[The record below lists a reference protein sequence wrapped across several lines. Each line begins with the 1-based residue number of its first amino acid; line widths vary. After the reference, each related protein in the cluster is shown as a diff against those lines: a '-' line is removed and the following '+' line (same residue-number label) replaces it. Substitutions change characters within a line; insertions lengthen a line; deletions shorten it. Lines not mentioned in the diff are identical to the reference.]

1 MVTSSMS
8 AACAAAVLSRA
19 SPPRTAA
26 LLRARA
32 RCSWGPRGRSIRV
45 LASGGA
51 SPRVPAP
58 SEVFSSL
65 GSSVAMVSG
74 TTAGMP
80 TETVGVLAAAAT
92 PLLGAIGLFIWS
104 KVWTGDAFALNL
116 VKCGV
121 GTMGFVVAGVAS
133 RSGAWLSN
141 ASAEVTAW
149 LVLSAFIG
157 IVLGDNLWLYSLR
170 VLGARRVIL
179 IDIIKPFIALG
190 MAKAALGEGVSVA
203 VALGMCVTLGG
214 VLTVSLEENRE
225 EREASTGARAEGD
238 ADRETFEPAVEDTEP
253 NDAPVRDDFQE
264 VPARTSPSPREA
276 APANPARTLKPPS
289 SRSFVAG
296 TVAAAAN
303 VALDTWGTVLTK
315 QHGGGL
321 NTWEINFVRF
331 GSAAATLALA
341 AAAKKLFT
349 RKTVAFFRRA
359 AEETRRAT
367 TREREARDASVC
379 GVEPIRATRGTN
391 DDEDTGDDSNIF
403 PTLSNRSWGQI
414 LLGVAFTTF
423 LAPGL
428 GNYAL
433 FRVSSLAVFSTLMCV
448 GPIYALPL
456 GKMVNDEPITAR
468 AVIGSVVAILG
479 TTPMFFGKQ
488 WGLP

>member
-1 MVTSSMS
+1 MVTSPMS
-8 AACAAAVLSRA
+8 AACAAAVLGRA
-19 SPPRTAA
+19 CPPRPTAPFH
-26 LLRARA
+26 ARA
-32 RCSWGPRGRSIRV
+32 RRSRGPRGRSTRV
-45 LASGGA
+45 LASVGA
-51 SPRVPAP
+51 SPCVPAP
-58 SEVFSSL
+58 AEVFSSL
-65 GSSVAMVSG
+65 GASVAMVSG

-116 VKCGV
+116 VKCSV

-157 IVLGDNLWLYSLR
+157 IVVGDNLWLYSLR

-179 IDIIKPFIALG
+179 IDILKPFIALG

-214 VLTVSLEENRE
+214 VLTVSLEENRTGDE
-225 EREASTGARAEGD
+225 ENSETDRDSVKNDTNAFDTVTDVTETSDVEGVVGAVDEYETPEHPIRASASS
-238 ADRETFEPAVEDTEP
+238 
-253 NDAPVRDDFQE
+253 APR
-264 VPARTSPSPREA
+264 R
-276 APANPARTLKPPS
+276 NPAGLKTKTLKPPPFS
-289 SRSFVAG
+289 PSVFVG
-296 TVAAAAN
+296 GYVAAAAN

-331 GSAAATLALA
+331 GSAAATLALV
-341 AAAKKLFT
+341 AAAKRTAARFG
-349 RKTVAFFRRA
+349 RR
-359 AEETRRAT
+359 TSDVSY
-367 TREREARDASVC
+367 RDA
-379 GVEPIRATRGTN
+379 ETTN
-391 DDEDTGDDSNIF
+391 ETIF
-403 PTLSNRSWGQI
+403 PVLSKRSWVQI
-414 LLGVAFTTF
+414 LLGVSFTTF

-488 WGLP
+488 LALS

>member
-1 MVTSSMS
+1 MS
-8 AACAAAVLSRA
+8 AACAAAVLGRA
-19 SPPRTAA
+19 CPPRPTAPPH
-26 LLRARA
+26 ARA
-32 RCSWGPRGRSIRV
+32 RRSRGPRGRSTRV
-45 LASGGA
+45 LASVGA
-51 SPRVPAP
+51 SPCVPAP
-58 SEVFSSL
+58 AEVFSSL
-65 GSSVAMVSG
+65 GASVAMVSG

-116 VKCGV
+116 VKCSV

-179 IDIIKPFIALG
+179 IDILKPFIALG

-214 VLTVSLEENRE
+214 VLTVSLEENRTGD
-225 EREASTGARAEGD
+225 EAADVESS
-238 ADRETFEPAVEDTEP
+238 DREYGNTGSRNDTNARDTETDVAET
-253 NDAPVRDDFQE
+253 NDIEDVVGAVDENPTPEHLRASASSAPR
-264 VPARTSPSPREA
+264 R
-276 APANPARTLKPPS
+276 NPALKTLKPPFS
-289 SRSFVAG
+289 PSAFVG
-296 TVAAAAN
+296 GYVAAAAN

-331 GSAAATLALA
+331 GSAAATLALF
-341 AAAKKLFT
+341 AAAKRT
-349 RKTVAFFRRA
+349 AARFRRA
-359 AEETRRAT
+359 NSRETRKLAA
-367 TREREARDASVC
+367 RERETDVSYRDT
-379 GVEPIRATRGTN
+379 ETN
-391 DDEDTGDDSNIF
+391 ETHETHETIF
-403 PTLSNRSWGQI
+403 PVLSKRSWVQI

-433 FRVSSLAVFSTLMCV
+433 FRVSSLAVFSTLMCF

-488 WGLP
+488 LALS

>member
-1 MVTSSMS
+1 MVTSPMS
-8 AACAAAVLSRA
+8 AACAAAVLGRA
-19 SPPRTAA
+19 CPPRPTAPS
-26 LLRARA
+26 RARA
-32 RCSWGPRGRSIRV
+32 RRSRGPRGRSTRL
-45 LASGGA
+45 LASVGA
-51 SPRVPAP
+51 SPYVPAP
-58 SEVFSSL
+58 AEVFSSL
-65 GSSVAMVSG
+65 GASVAMVSG

-116 VKCGV
+116 VKCSV

-157 IVLGDNLWLYSLR
+157 IVVGDNLWLHSLR

-179 IDIIKPFIALG
+179 IDILKPFIALG

-214 VLTVSLEENRE
+214 VLTVSLEENRTGD
-225 EREASTGARAEGD
+225 EAADVESS
-238 ADRETFEPAVEDTEP
+238 DREYGNTGSRNDTNARDTETDVAET
-253 NDAPVRDDFQE
+253 NDIEDVVGAVDE
-264 VPARTSPSPREA
+264 
-276 APANPARTLKPPS
+276 NPTPDSLKPPFS
-289 SRSFVAG
+289 PSAFVG
-296 TVAAAAN
+296 GYVAAAAN

-331 GSAAATLALA
+331 GSAAATLALF
-341 AAAKKLFT
+341 AAAKRT
-349 RKTVAFFRRA
+349 AARFRRA
-359 AEETRRAT
+359 NETDVSY
-367 TREREARDASVC
+367 RDT
-379 GVEPIRATRGTN
+379 ETN
-391 DDEDTGDDSNIF
+391 ETNETHETHETIF
-403 PTLSNRSWGQI
+403 PVLSKRSWVQI

-479 TTPMFFGKQ
+479 TMPMFFGKQ
-488 WGLP
+488 LALS

>member
-1 MVTSSMS
+1 VVTSPMS
-8 AACAAAVLSRA
+8 AACAAAVLGRA
-19 SPPRTAA
+19 CPPRPTAPS
-26 LLRARA
+26 RARA
-32 RCSWGPRGRSIRV
+32 RRSRGPRGRSTRV
-45 LASGGA
+45 LASVGA
-51 SPRVPAP
+51 SPCVPAP
-58 SEVFSSL
+58 AEVFSSL
-65 GSSVAMVSG
+65 GASVAMVSG

-116 VKCGV
+116 VKCSV

-157 IVLGDNLWLYSLR
+157 IVVGDNLWLHSLH

-179 IDIIKPFIALG
+179 IDILKPFIALG

-214 VLTVSLEENRE
+214 VLTVSLEENRTGD
-225 EREASTGARAEGD
+225 EAADVEYS
-238 ADRETFEPAVEDTEP
+238 DRENGNTGSRNDTETDVAETNDVEDVVGAVDENPTPEHLRASASS
-253 NDAPVRDDFQE
+253 APR
-264 VPARTSPSPREA
+264 R
-276 APANPARTLKPPS
+276 NPALKTLKPPFS
-289 SRSFVAG
+289 PSAFVG
-296 TVAAAAN
+296 GYVAAAAN

-331 GSAAATLALA
+331 GSAAATLALF
-341 AAAKKLFT
+341 AAAKRT
-349 RKTVAFFRRA
+349 AARFRRA
-359 AEETRRAT
+359 NSRETRKLAA
-367 TREREARDASVC
+367 RERETDVSYRDT
-379 GVEPIRATRGTN
+379 ETN
-391 DDEDTGDDSNIF
+391 ETHETHETIF
-403 PTLSNRSWGQI
+403 PVLSKRSWVQI

-479 TTPMFFGKQ
+479 TMPMFFGKQ
-488 WGLP
+488 LALS

>member
-1 MVTSSMS
+1 MVTSPMS
-8 AACAAAVLSRA
+8 AACAAAVLGRA
-19 SPPRTAA
+19 CPPRPTAPS
-26 LLRARA
+26 RARA
-32 RCSWGPRGRSIRV
+32 RRSRGPRGRSTRL
-45 LASGGA
+45 LASVGA
-51 SPRVPAP
+51 SPYVPAP
-58 SEVFSSL
+58 AEVFSSL
-65 GSSVAMVSG
+65 GASVAMVSG

-116 VKCGV
+116 VKCSV

-157 IVLGDNLWLYSLR
+157 IVVGDNLWLHSLR

-179 IDIIKPFIALG
+179 IDILKPFIALG

-214 VLTVSLEENRE
+214 VLTVSLEENRTGD
-225 EREASTGARAEGD
+225 EAADVESS
-238 ADRETFEPAVEDTEP
+238 DREYGNTGSRNDTNARDTETDVAET
-253 NDAPVRDDFQE
+253 NDIEDVVGAVDE
-264 VPARTSPSPREA
+264 
-276 APANPARTLKPPS
+276 NPTPDSLKPPFS
-289 SRSFVAG
+289 PSAFVG
-296 TVAAAAN
+296 GYVAAAAN

-331 GSAAATLALA
+331 GSAAATLALF
-341 AAAKKLFT
+341 AAAKRT
-349 RKTVAFFRRA
+349 AARFRRA
-359 AEETRRAT
+359 NSRETRELAA
-367 TREREARDASVC
+367 RERETDVSYRDT
-379 GVEPIRATRGTN
+379 ETN
-391 DDEDTGDDSNIF
+391 ETHETHETIF
-403 PTLSNRSWGQI
+403 PVLSKRSWFQI

-479 TTPMFFGKQ
+479 TMPMFFGKQ
-488 WGLP
+488 LALS

>member
-1 MVTSSMS
+1 MVTSPMS
-8 AACAAAVLSRA
+8 AACAAAVLGRA
-19 SPPRTAA
+19 CPPRPTAPPH
-26 LLRARA
+26 ARA
-32 RCSWGPRGRSIRV
+32 RRSRGPRGRSTRL
-45 LASGGA
+45 LASVGA
-51 SPRVPAP
+51 SPCVPAP
-58 SEVFSSL
+58 AEVFSSL
-65 GSSVAMVSG
+65 GASVAMVSG

-116 VKCGV
+116 VKCSV

-133 RSGAWLSN
+133 QSGAWLSN

-157 IVLGDNLWLYSLR
+157 IVVGDNLWLYSLR

-179 IDIIKPFIALG
+179 IDILKPFIALG

-214 VLTVSLEENRE
+214 VLTVSLEENRTGD
-225 EREASTGARAEGD
+225 EAADVESS
-238 ADRETFEPAVEDTEP
+238 DREYGNTGSRNDTNARDTETDVAET
-253 NDAPVRDDFQE
+253 NDIEDVVGAVDENPTPEHLRASASSAPR
-264 VPARTSPSPREA
+264 R
-276 APANPARTLKPPS
+276 NPALKTLKPPFS
-289 SRSFVAG
+289 PSVFVG
-296 TVAAAAN
+296 GYVAAAAN

-331 GSAAATLALA
+331 GSAAATLALF
-341 AAAKKLFT
+341 AAAKRT
-349 RKTVAFFRRA
+349 AARFRRA
-359 AEETRRAT
+359 NSRETRKLAA
-367 TREREARDASVC
+367 RERETDVSYRDT
-379 GVEPIRATRGTN
+379 ETN
-391 DDEDTGDDSNIF
+391 ETHETHETIF
-403 PTLSNRSWGQI
+403 PVLSKRSWVQI

-433 FRVSSLAVFSTLMCV
+433 FRVSSLAVFSTLMCF

-468 AVIGSVVAILG
+468 AMIGSVVAILG
-479 TTPMFFGKQ
+479 TMPMFFGKQ
-488 WGLP
+488 LALS

>member
-1 MVTSSMS
+1 
-8 AACAAAVLSRA
+8 
-19 SPPRTAA
+19 
-26 LLRARA
+26 
-32 RCSWGPRGRSIRV
+32 
-45 LASGGA
+45 
-51 SPRVPAP
+51 
-58 SEVFSSL
+58 
-65 GSSVAMVSG
+65 MVSG

-116 VKCGV
+116 VKCSV

-157 IVLGDNLWLYSLR
+157 IVVGDNLWLHSLR

-179 IDIIKPFIALG
+179 IDILKPFIALG

-214 VLTVSLEENRE
+214 VLTVSLEENRTGD
-225 EREASTGARAEGD
+225 EAAD
-238 ADRETFEPAVEDTEP
+238 VDREYGNAGSRNDTNARDTETDVAET
-253 NDAPVRDDFQE
+253 NDVEGVVGAVDANRTPERLRFPAPR
-264 VPARTSPSPREA
+264 R
-276 APANPARTLKPPS
+276 NPALKTAETLKPPFS
-289 SRSFVAG
+289 PSAFVG
-296 TVAAAAN
+296 GYVAAAAN

-315 QHGGGL
+315 QHAGGL

-331 GSAAATLALA
+331 GSAAATLALV
-341 AAAKKLFT
+341 AAAKQT
-349 RKTVAFFRRA
+349 TARFRRA
-359 AEETRRAT
+359 TRETRDLSFGSDVSY
-367 TREREARDASVC
+367 RDA
-379 GVEPIRATRGTN
+379 ETNGTN
-391 DDEDTGDDSNIF
+391 GTIETNVTIETTIF
-403 PTLSNRSWGQI
+403 PVLSKRSWVQI

-488 WGLP
+488 WGLS

>member
-1 MVTSSMS
+1 MVTSPMS
-8 AACAAAVLSRA
+8 AACAAAVLGRA
-19 SPPRTAA
+19 CPPRPTAPS
-26 LLRARA
+26 RARA
-32 RCSWGPRGRSIRV
+32 RRSRGPRGRSTRL
-45 LASGGA
+45 LASVGA
-51 SPRVPAP
+51 SPCVPAP
-58 SEVFSSL
+58 AEVFSSL
-65 GSSVAMVSG
+65 GASVAMVSG

-116 VKCGV
+116 VKCSV

-157 IVLGDNLWLYSLR
+157 IVVGDNLWLHSLH

-179 IDIIKPFIALG
+179 IDILKPFIALG

-214 VLTVSLEENRE
+214 VLTVSLEENRTGD
-225 EREASTGARAEGD
+225 EAADVEYS
-238 ADRETFEPAVEDTEP
+238 DREYGNTGSRNDTETDVAETNDVEDVVGAVDENPTPEHLRASASS
-253 NDAPVRDDFQE
+253 APR
-264 VPARTSPSPREA
+264 R
-276 APANPARTLKPPS
+276 NPALKTLKPPFS
-289 SRSFVAG
+289 PSVFVG
-296 TVAAAAN
+296 GYVAAAAN

-331 GSAAATLALA
+331 GSAAATLALF
-341 AAAKKLFT
+341 AAAKRT
-349 RKTVAFFRRA
+349 AARFRRA
-359 AEETRRAT
+359 NSRETRKLAA
-367 TREREARDASVC
+367 RERETDVSYRDT
-379 GVEPIRATRGTN
+379 ETN
-391 DDEDTGDDSNIF
+391 ETHETHETIF
-403 PTLSNRSWGQI
+403 PVLSKRSWVQI

-479 TTPMFFGKQ
+479 TMPMFFGKQ
-488 WGLP
+488 LALS

>member
-1 MVTSSMS
+1 MVTSPMS
-8 AACAAAVLSRA
+8 AACAAAVPGRA
-19 SPPRTAA
+19 CPPRPTAPPH
-26 LLRARA
+26 ARA
-32 RCSWGPRGRSIRV
+32 RRSRAPRGRSTRV
-45 LASGGA
+45 LASVGA
-51 SPRVPAP
+51 SPCVPAP
-58 SEVFSSL
+58 AEVLSSL
-65 GSSVAMVSG
+65 GASVAMVSG

-116 VKCGV
+116 VKCSV

-157 IVLGDNLWLYSLR
+157 IVVGDNLWLYSLR

-179 IDIIKPFIALG
+179 IDILKPFIALG

-214 VLTVSLEENRE
+214 VLTVSLEENRTGDE
-225 EREASTGARAEGD
+225 ENGEIDDRDFVKNDTNAFDTVTDVAETSDVCEGVVGAVDEYETPEHPIRASASS
-238 ADRETFEPAVEDTEP
+238 
-253 NDAPVRDDFQE
+253 APR
-264 VPARTSPSPREA
+264 R
-276 APANPARTLKPPS
+276 NPAGLKSKTLKPPFS
-289 SRSFVAG
+289 PSVFVG
-296 TVAAAAN
+296 GYVAAAAN

-331 GSAAATLALA
+331 GSAAATLALV
-341 AAAKKLFT
+341 AAAKRTAARFG
-349 RKTVAFFRRA
+349 RR
-359 AEETRRAT
+359 TSDVSY
-367 TREREARDASVC
+367 RDA
-379 GVEPIRATRGTN
+379 ETTN
-391 DDEDTGDDSNIF
+391 ETKRIF
-403 PTLSNRSWGQI
+403 PVLSKRSWVQI
-414 LLGVAFTTF
+414 LLGVSFTTF

-488 WGLP
+488 LALS

>member
-1 MVTSSMS
+1 MVTSPMS
-8 AACAAAVLSRA
+8 AACAAAVLGRA
-19 SPPRTAA
+19 CPPRPTAPS
-26 LLRARA
+26 RARA
-32 RCSWGPRGRSIRV
+32 RRSRGPRGRSTRL
-45 LASGGA
+45 LASVGA
-51 SPRVPAP
+51 SPYVPAP
-58 SEVFSSL
+58 AEVFSSL
-65 GSSVAMVSG
+65 GASVAMVSG

-116 VKCGV
+116 VKCSV
-121 GTMGFVVAGVAS
+121 GTLGFVVAGVAS

-157 IVLGDNLWLYSLR
+157 IVVGDNLWLYSLR

-179 IDIIKPFIALG
+179 IDILKPFIALG

-214 VLTVSLEENRE
+214 VLTVSLEENRTGD
-225 EREASTGARAEGD
+225 EAADVESS
-238 ADRETFEPAVEDTEP
+238 DREYGNTGSRNDTNARDTETDVAET
-253 NDAPVRDDFQE
+253 NDIEDVVGAVDE
-264 VPARTSPSPREA
+264 
-276 APANPARTLKPPS
+276 NPTPDSLKPPFS
-289 SRSFVAG
+289 PSAFVG
-296 TVAAAAN
+296 GYVAAAAN

-331 GSAAATLALA
+331 GSAAATLALF
-341 AAAKKLFT
+341 AAAKRT
-349 RKTVAFFRRA
+349 AARFRRA
-359 AEETRRAT
+359 NSRETRELAA
-367 TREREARDASVC
+367 RERETDVSYRDT
-379 GVEPIRATRGTN
+379 ETN
-391 DDEDTGDDSNIF
+391 ETHETHETIF
-403 PTLSNRSWGQI
+403 PVLSKRSWFQI

-479 TTPMFFGKQ
+479 TMPMFFGKQ
-488 WGLP
+488 LALS

>member
-1 MVTSSMS
+1 MVTNPMS
-8 AACAAAVLSRA
+8 AACAAAVLGRA
-19 SPPRTAA
+19 CPPRPTAPS
-26 LLRARA
+26 RARA
-32 RCSWGPRGRSIRV
+32 RRSRGPRGRSTRL
-45 LASGGA
+45 LASVGA
-51 SPRVPAP
+51 SPCVPAP
-58 SEVFSSL
+58 AEVFSSL
-65 GSSVAMVSG
+65 GASVAMVSG

-116 VKCGV
+116 VKCSV
-121 GTMGFVVAGVAS
+121 GTLGFVVAGVAS

-157 IVLGDNLWLYSLR
+157 IVVGDNLWLHSLR

-179 IDIIKPFIALG
+179 IDILKPFIALG

-214 VLTVSLEENRE
+214 VLTVSLEENRTGD
-225 EREASTGARAEGD
+225 EAADVESS
-238 ADRETFEPAVEDTEP
+238 DREYGNTGSRNDTNARDTETDVAET
-253 NDAPVRDDFQE
+253 NDIEGVVGAVDENPTPEHLRASASSAPR
-264 VPARTSPSPREA
+264 R
-276 APANPARTLKPPS
+276 NPALKTLKPPFS
-289 SRSFVAG
+289 PSAFVG
-296 TVAAAAN
+296 GYVAAAAN

-331 GSAAATLALA
+331 GSAAATLALF
-341 AAAKKLFT
+341 AAAKRT
-349 RKTVAFFRRA
+349 AARFRRA
-359 AEETRRAT
+359 NSRETRKLAA
-367 TREREARDASVC
+367 RERETDVSYRDT
-379 GVEPIRATRGTN
+379 ETN
-391 DDEDTGDDSNIF
+391 ETHETIF
-403 PTLSNRSWGQI
+403 PVLSKRSWVQI

-479 TTPMFFGKQ
+479 TMPMFFGKQ
-488 WGLP
+488 LALS

>member
-1 MVTSSMS
+1 MVTSPMS
-8 AACAAAVLSRA
+8 AACAAAVLGRA
-19 SPPRTAA
+19 CPPRPTAPFH
-26 LLRARA
+26 ARA
-32 RCSWGPRGRSIRV
+32 RRSRGPRGRSTRV
-45 LASGGA
+45 LASVGA
-51 SPRVPAP
+51 SPCVPAP
-58 SEVFSSL
+58 AEVFSSL
-65 GSSVAMVSG
+65 GASVAMVSG

-116 VKCGV
+116 VKCTV

-133 RSGAWLSN
+133 QSGAWLSN

-157 IVLGDNLWLYSLR
+157 IVVGDNLWLYSLR

-179 IDIIKPFIALG
+179 IDILKPFIALG

-214 VLTVSLEENRE
+214 VLTVSLEENRTGDE
-225 EREASTGARAEGD
+225 ENGEIDRDPVINDTNARFTETDVAETSDVEGVVGAVDENETPEQERVSASS
-238 ADRETFEPAVEDTEP
+238 
-253 NDAPVRDDFQE
+253 APR
-264 VPARTSPSPREA
+264 R
-276 APANPARTLKPPS
+276 NPAGLKTKTLKPPPFS
-289 SRSFVAG
+289 PSVFVG
-296 TVAAAAN
+296 GYVAAAAN

-331 GSAAATLALA
+331 GSAAATLALV
-341 AAAKKLFT
+341 AAAKRT
-349 RKTVAFFRRA
+349 A
-359 AEETRRAT
+359 ARFGRWTSDVSY
-367 TREREARDASVC
+367 RDA
-379 GVEPIRATRGTN
+379 ETPNET
-391 DDEDTGDDSNIF
+391 IF
-403 PTLSNRSWGQI
+403 PVLSKRSWVQI
-414 LLGVAFTTF
+414 LLGVSFTTF

-488 WGLP
+488 LALS

>member
-1 MVTSSMS
+1 VVTSPMS
-8 AACAAAVLSRA
+8 AACAAAVLGRA
-19 SPPRTAA
+19 CPPRPTAPS
-26 LLRARA
+26 RARA
-32 RCSWGPRGRSIRV
+32 RRSRGPRGRSTRL
-45 LASGGA
+45 LASVGA
-51 SPRVPAP
+51 SPYVPAP
-58 SEVFSSL
+58 AEVFSSL
-65 GSSVAMVSG
+65 GASVAMVSG

-116 VKCGV
+116 VKCSV

-157 IVLGDNLWLYSLR
+157 IVVGDNLWLHSLR

-179 IDIIKPFIALG
+179 IDILKPFIALG

-214 VLTVSLEENRE
+214 VLTVSLEENRTGD
-225 EREASTGARAEGD
+225 EAADVESS
-238 ADRETFEPAVEDTEP
+238 DREYGNTGSRNDTNARDTETDVAET
-253 NDAPVRDDFQE
+253 NEIEDVVGAVDE
-264 VPARTSPSPREA
+264 
-276 APANPARTLKPPS
+276 NPTPDSLKPPFS
-289 SRSFVAG
+289 PSAFVG
-296 TVAAAAN
+296 GYVAAAAN

-331 GSAAATLALA
+331 GSAAATLALF
-341 AAAKKLFT
+341 AAAKRT
-349 RKTVAFFRRA
+349 AARFRRA
-359 AEETRRAT
+359 NSRETRELAAW
-367 TREREARDASVC
+367 ERETDVSYRDT
-379 GVEPIRATRGTN
+379 ETN
-391 DDEDTGDDSNIF
+391 ETHETHETHETIF
-403 PTLSNRSWGQI
+403 PVLSKRSWVQI

-479 TTPMFFGKQ
+479 TMPMFFGKQ
-488 WGLP
+488 LALS

>member
-1 MVTSSMS
+1 VVTSPMS
-8 AACAAAVLSRA
+8 AACAAAVLGRA
-19 SPPRTAA
+19 CPPRPTAPS
-26 LLRARA
+26 RARA
-32 RCSWGPRGRSIRV
+32 RRSRGPRGRSTRL
-45 LASGGA
+45 LASVGA
-51 SPRVPAP
+51 SPYVPAP
-58 SEVFSSL
+58 AEVFSSL
-65 GSSVAMVSG
+65 GASVAMVSG

-116 VKCGV
+116 VKCSV

-157 IVLGDNLWLYSLR
+157 IVVGDNLWLHSLR

-179 IDIIKPFIALG
+179 IDILKPFIALG

-214 VLTVSLEENRE
+214 VLTVSLEENRTGD
-225 EREASTGARAEGD
+225 EAADVESS
-238 ADRETFEPAVEDTEP
+238 DREYGNTGSRNDTNARDTETETNAET
-253 NDAPVRDDFQE
+253 NDIEDVVGAVDE
-264 VPARTSPSPREA
+264 NPSPERLRA
-276 APANPARTLKPPS
+276 SASSAPRRNPALKILKTLKTLKTLKPPFS
-289 SRSFVAG
+289 PSAFVG
-296 TVAAAAN
+296 GYVAAAAN

-331 GSAAATLALA
+331 GSAAATLALF
-341 AAAKKLFT
+341 AAAKRT
-349 RKTVAFFRRA
+349 AARFRRA
-359 AEETRRAT
+359 NETDVSY
-367 TREREARDASVC
+367 RDTV
-379 GVEPIRATRGTN
+379 TN
-391 DDEDTGDDSNIF
+391 ETHETHETHETIF
-403 PTLSNRSWGQI
+403 PVLSKRSWVQI

-479 TTPMFFGKQ
+479 TMPMFFGKQ
-488 WGLP
+488 LALS

>member
-1 MVTSSMS
+1 MVTSPMS
-8 AACAAAVLSRA
+8 AACAAAVLGRA
-19 SPPRTAA
+19 CPPRPTAPFH
-26 LLRARA
+26 ARA
-32 RCSWGPRGRSIRV
+32 RRSRGPRGRSTRV
-45 LASGGA
+45 LASVGA
-51 SPRVPAP
+51 SPCVPAP
-58 SEVFSSL
+58 AEVFSSL
-65 GSSVAMVSG
+65 GASVAMVSG

-116 VKCGV
+116 VKCSV

-157 IVLGDNLWLYSLR
+157 IVVGDNLWLYSLR

-179 IDIIKPFIALG
+179 IDILKPFIALG

-214 VLTVSLEENRE
+214 VLTVSLEENRTGDE
-225 EREASTGARAEGD
+225 ENGETDRDSVKNDTNAFDTVTDVTETSDVEGVVGAVDEYETPEHPIRASASS
-238 ADRETFEPAVEDTEP
+238 
-253 NDAPVRDDFQE
+253 APR
-264 VPARTSPSPREA
+264 R
-276 APANPARTLKPPS
+276 NPAGLKTKTLKPPPFS
-289 SRSFVAG
+289 PSVFVG
-296 TVAAAAN
+296 GYVAAAAN

-331 GSAAATLALA
+331 GSAAATLALV
-341 AAAKKLFT
+341 AAAKRTAARFG
-349 RKTVAFFRRA
+349 RR
-359 AEETRRAT
+359 TSDVSY
-367 TREREARDASVC
+367 RDA
-379 GVEPIRATRGTN
+379 ETTN
-391 DDEDTGDDSNIF
+391 ETIF
-403 PTLSNRSWGQI
+403 PVLSKRSWVQI
-414 LLGVAFTTF
+414 LLGVSFTTF

-488 WGLP
+488 LALS

>member
-1 MVTSSMS
+1 MVTSPMS
-8 AACAAAVLSRA
+8 AACAAAVLGRA
-19 SPPRTAA
+19 CPPRPTAPS
-26 LLRARA
+26 RARA
-32 RCSWGPRGRSIRV
+32 RRSRGPRGRSTRL
-45 LASGGA
+45 LASVGA
-51 SPRVPAP
+51 SPYVPAP
-58 SEVFSSL
+58 AEVFSSL
-65 GSSVAMVSG
+65 GASVAMVSG

-116 VKCGV
+116 VKCSV

-157 IVLGDNLWLYSLR
+157 IVVGDNLWLHSLR

-179 IDIIKPFIALG
+179 IDILKPFIALG

-214 VLTVSLEENRE
+214 VLTVSLEENRTGD
-225 EREASTGARAEGD
+225 EAADVESS
-238 ADRETFEPAVEDTEP
+238 DREYGNTGSRNDTNARDTETDVAET
-253 NDAPVRDDFQE
+253 NDIEDVVGAVDE
-264 VPARTSPSPREA
+264 
-276 APANPARTLKPPS
+276 NPTPDSLKPPFS
-289 SRSFVAG
+289 PSAFVG
-296 TVAAAAN
+296 GYVAAAAN

-331 GSAAATLALA
+331 GSAAATLALF
-341 AAAKKLFT
+341 AAAKRT
-349 RKTVAFFRRA
+349 AARFRRA
-359 AEETRRAT
+359 NSRETLAELAAW
-367 TREREARDASVC
+367 ERETDVSYRDT
-379 GVEPIRATRGTN
+379 ETN
-391 DDEDTGDDSNIF
+391 ETHETHETHETIF
-403 PTLSNRSWGQI
+403 PVLSKRSWVQI

-479 TTPMFFGKQ
+479 TMPMFFGKQ
-488 WGLP
+488 LALS

>member
-1 MVTSSMS
+1 MVTSPMS
-8 AACAAAVLSRA
+8 AACAAAVLGRA
-19 SPPRTAA
+19 CPPRPTAPS
-26 LLRARA
+26 RARA
-32 RCSWGPRGRSIRV
+32 RRSRGPRGRSTRL
-45 LASGGA
+45 LASVGA
-51 SPRVPAP
+51 SPYVPAP
-58 SEVFSSL
+58 AEVFSSL
-65 GSSVAMVSG
+65 GASVAMVSG

-116 VKCGV
+116 VKCSV

-157 IVLGDNLWLYSLR
+157 IVVGDNLWLHSLR

-179 IDIIKPFIALG
+179 IDILKPFIALG

-214 VLTVSLEENRE
+214 VLTVSLEENR
-225 EREASTGARAEGD
+225 TGD
-238 ADRETFEPAVEDTEP
+238 
-253 NDAPVRDDFQE
+253 
-264 VPARTSPSPREA
+264 EA
-276 APANPARTLKPPS
+276 ATLKPPFS
-289 SRSFVAG
+289 PSAFVG
-296 TVAAAAN
+296 GYVAAAAN

-331 GSAAATLALA
+331 GSAAATLALF
-341 AAAKKLFT
+341 AAAKRT
-349 RKTVAFFRRA
+349 AARFRRA
-359 AEETRRAT
+359 NSRETLAELAAW
-367 TREREARDASVC
+367 ERETDVSYRDT
-379 GVEPIRATRGTN
+379 ETN
-391 DDEDTGDDSNIF
+391 ETHETHETIF
-403 PTLSNRSWGQI
+403 PVLSKRSWVQI

-479 TTPMFFGKQ
+479 TMPMFFGKQ
-488 WGLP
+488 LALS

>member
-116 VKCGV
+116 VKCSV

-157 IVLGDNLWLYSLR
+157 IVVGDNLWLHSLR

-179 IDIIKPFIALG
+179 IDILKPFIALG

-214 VLTVSLEENRE
+214 VLTVSLEENRTGD
-225 EREASTGARAEGD
+225 EAADVEYS
-238 ADRETFEPAVEDTEP
+238 DREYGNTGSRNDTNARDTETDVAET
-253 NDAPVRDDFQE
+253 NDIEDVVGAVDENPTPEHLRASASSAPR
-264 VPARTSPSPREA
+264 R
-276 APANPARTLKPPS
+276 NPALKTLKPPFS
-289 SRSFVAG
+289 PSAFVG
-296 TVAAAAN
+296 GYVAAAAN

-331 GSAAATLALA
+331 GSAAATLALF
-341 AAAKKLFT
+341 AAAKRT
-349 RKTVAFFRRA
+349 AARFRRA
-359 AEETRRAT
+359 NSRETRKLAA
-367 TREREARDASVC
+367 RERETDVSYRDT
-379 GVEPIRATRGTN
+379 ETN
-391 DDEDTGDDSNIF
+391 ETHETHETIF
-403 PTLSNRSWGQI
+403 PVLSKRSWVQI

-433 FRVSSLAVFSTLMCV
+433 FRVSSLAVFSTLMCF

-479 TTPMFFGKQ
+479 TMPMFFGKQ
-488 WGLP
+488 LALS

>member
-1 MVTSSMS
+1 VVTSPMS
-8 AACAAAVLSRA
+8 AACAAAVLGRA
-19 SPPRTAA
+19 CPPRPTAPS
-26 LLRARA
+26 RARA
-32 RCSWGPRGRSIRV
+32 RRSRGPRGRSTRL
-45 LASGGA
+45 LASVGA
-51 SPRVPAP
+51 SPYVPAP
-58 SEVFSSL
+58 AEVFSSL
-65 GSSVAMVSG
+65 GASVAMVSG

-116 VKCGV
+116 VKCSV

-157 IVLGDNLWLYSLR
+157 IVVGDNLWLHSLR

-179 IDIIKPFIALG
+179 IDILKPFIALG

-214 VLTVSLEENRE
+214 VLTVSLEENR
-225 EREASTGARAEGD
+225 TGD
-238 ADRETFEPAVEDTEP
+238 
-253 NDAPVRDDFQE
+253 
-264 VPARTSPSPREA
+264 EA
-276 APANPARTLKPPS
+276 ATLKPPFS
-289 SRSFVAG
+289 PSAFVG
-296 TVAAAAN
+296 GYVAAAAN

-331 GSAAATLALA
+331 GSAAATLALF
-341 AAAKKLFT
+341 AAAKRT
-349 RKTVAFFRRA
+349 AAPFRRA
-359 AEETRRAT
+359 NSRETRELAAW
-367 TREREARDASVC
+367 ERETDVSYRDT
-379 GVEPIRATRGTN
+379 ETN
-391 DDEDTGDDSNIF
+391 ETHETHETHETIF
-403 PTLSNRSWGQI
+403 PVLSKRSWVQI

-479 TTPMFFGKQ
+479 TMPMFFGKQ
-488 WGLP
+488 LALS

>member
-1 MVTSSMS
+1 MVTSPMS
-8 AACAAAVLSRA
+8 AACAAAVLGRA
-19 SPPRTAA
+19 CPPRPTAPS
-26 LLRARA
+26 RARA
-32 RCSWGPRGRSIRV
+32 RRSRGPRGRSTRL
-45 LASGGA
+45 LASVGA
-51 SPRVPAP
+51 SPYVPAP
-58 SEVFSSL
+58 AEVFSSL
-65 GSSVAMVSG
+65 GASVAMVSG

-116 VKCGV
+116 VKCSV

-141 ASAEVTAW
+141 ASDEVTAW

-157 IVLGDNLWLYSLR
+157 IVVGDNLWLYSLR

-179 IDIIKPFIALG
+179 IDILKPFIALG

-214 VLTVSLEENRE
+214 VLTVSLEENRTGD
-225 EREASTGARAEGD
+225 EAADVESS
-238 ADRETFEPAVEDTEP
+238 DREYGNTGSRNDTNARDTETDVAET
-253 NDAPVRDDFQE
+253 NDIEDVVGAVDE
-264 VPARTSPSPREA
+264 
-276 APANPARTLKPPS
+276 NPTPDSLKPPFS
-289 SRSFVAG
+289 PSAFVG
-296 TVAAAAN
+296 GYVAAAAN

-331 GSAAATLALA
+331 GSAAATLALF
-341 AAAKKLFT
+341 AAAKRT
-349 RKTVAFFRRA
+349 AARFRRA
-359 AEETRRAT
+359 NSRETRELAA
-367 TREREARDASVC
+367 RERETDVSYRDT
-379 GVEPIRATRGTN
+379 ETN
-391 DDEDTGDDSNIF
+391 ETHETHETIF
-403 PTLSNRSWGQI
+403 PVLSKRSWFQI

-479 TTPMFFGKQ
+479 TMPMFFGKQ
-488 WGLP
+488 LALS

>member
-1 MVTSSMS
+1 MVTSPMS
-8 AACAAAVLSRA
+8 AACAAAVLGRA
-19 SPPRTAA
+19 CPPRPTAPPH
-26 LLRARA
+26 ARA
-32 RCSWGPRGRSIRV
+32 RRSRGPRGRSTRV
-45 LASGGA
+45 LASVGA
-51 SPRVPAP
+51 SPCVPAP
-58 SEVFSSL
+58 AEVFSSL
-65 GSSVAMVSG
+65 GASVAMVSG

-116 VKCGV
+116 VKCSV

-157 IVLGDNLWLYSLR
+157 IVVGDNLWLYSLR
-170 VLGARRVIL
+170 VIGARRVIL
-179 IDIIKPFIALG
+179 IDILKPFIALG

-214 VLTVSLEENRE
+214 VLTVSLEENRTGDE
-225 EREASTGARAEGD
+225 ENGDVDRDPVINDTNARFTETDVAETSDVEGVVGAVDENETPEQERVSASS
-238 ADRETFEPAVEDTEP
+238 
-253 NDAPVRDDFQE
+253 APR
-264 VPARTSPSPREA
+264 R
-276 APANPARTLKPPS
+276 NPAGLKTKTLKPPFS
-289 SRSFVAG
+289 PSVFVG
-296 TVAAAAN
+296 GYVAAAAN

-331 GSAAATLALA
+331 GSAAATLALV
-341 AAAKKLFT
+341 AAAKRT
-349 RKTVAFFRRA
+349 A
-359 AEETRRAT
+359 ARFGRWTSDVSY
-367 TREREARDASVC
+367 RDA
-379 GVEPIRATRGTN
+379 ETTN
-391 DDEDTGDDSNIF
+391 ETKRIF
-403 PTLSNRSWGQI
+403 PVLSKRSWVQI
-414 LLGVAFTTF
+414 LLGVSFTTF

-488 WGLP
+488 LALS

>member
-1 MVTSSMS
+1 MVTSPMS
-8 AACAAAVLSRA
+8 AACAAAVLGRA
-19 SPPRTAA
+19 CPPRPTAPFH
-26 LLRARA
+26 ARA
-32 RCSWGPRGRSIRV
+32 RRSRGPRGRSTRV
-45 LASGGA
+45 LASVGA
-51 SPRVPAP
+51 SPCVPAP
-58 SEVFSSL
+58 AEVFSSL
-65 GSSVAMVSG
+65 GASVAMVSG

-116 VKCGV
+116 VKCTV

-133 RSGAWLSN
+133 QSGAWLSN

-157 IVLGDNLWLYSLR
+157 IVVGDNLWLYSLR

-179 IDIIKPFIALG
+179 IDILKPFIALG

-214 VLTVSLEENRE
+214 VLTVSLEENRTGDE
-225 EREASTGARAEGD
+225 ENGETDRDSVKNDTNAFDTVTDVTETSDVEGVVGAVDEYETPEHPIRASASS
-238 ADRETFEPAVEDTEP
+238 
-253 NDAPVRDDFQE
+253 APR
-264 VPARTSPSPREA
+264 R
-276 APANPARTLKPPS
+276 NPAGLKTKTLKPPFS
-289 SRSFVAG
+289 PSVFVG
-296 TVAAAAN
+296 GYVAAAAN

-331 GSAAATLALA
+331 GSAAATLALV
-341 AAAKKLFT
+341 AAAKRTAARFG
-349 RKTVAFFRRA
+349 RR
-359 AEETRRAT
+359 TSDVSY
-367 TREREARDASVC
+367 RDA
-379 GVEPIRATRGTN
+379 ETTN
-391 DDEDTGDDSNIF
+391 ETIF
-403 PTLSNRSWGQI
+403 PVLSKRSWVQI
-414 LLGVAFTTF
+414 LLGVSFTTF

-488 WGLP
+488 LALS

>member
-1 MVTSSMS
+1 MVTSPMS
-8 AACAAAVLSRA
+8 AACAAAVLGRA
-19 SPPRTAA
+19 CPPRPTAPS
-26 LLRARA
+26 RARA
-32 RCSWGPRGRSIRV
+32 RRSRGPRGRSTRL
-45 LASGGA
+45 LASVGA
-51 SPRVPAP
+51 SPCVPAP
-58 SEVFSSL
+58 AEVFSSL
-65 GSSVAMVSG
+65 GASVAMVSG

-116 VKCGV
+116 VKCSV

-157 IVLGDNLWLYSLR
+157 IVVGDNLWLHSLH

-179 IDIIKPFIALG
+179 IDILKPFIALG

-214 VLTVSLEENRE
+214 VLTVSLEENRTGD
-225 EREASTGARAEGD
+225 EAADVEYS
-238 ADRETFEPAVEDTEP
+238 DRENGNTGSRNDTETDVAETNDVEDVVGAVDENPTPEHLRASASS
-253 NDAPVRDDFQE
+253 APR
-264 VPARTSPSPREA
+264 R
-276 APANPARTLKPPS
+276 NPALKTLKPPFS
-289 SRSFVAG
+289 PSVFVG
-296 TVAAAAN
+296 GYVAAAAN

-331 GSAAATLALA
+331 GSAAATLALF
-341 AAAKKLFT
+341 AAAKRT
-349 RKTVAFFRRA
+349 AARFRRA
-359 AEETRRAT
+359 NSRETRKLAA
-367 TREREARDASVC
+367 RERETDVSYRDT
-379 GVEPIRATRGTN
+379 ETN
-391 DDEDTGDDSNIF
+391 ETHETHETIF
-403 PTLSNRSWGQI
+403 PVLSKRSWVQI

-479 TTPMFFGKQ
+479 TMPMFFGKQ
-488 WGLP
+488 LALS

>member
-1 MVTSSMS
+1 MVTSPMS
-8 AACAAAVLSRA
+8 AACAAAVLGRA
-19 SPPRTAA
+19 CPPRPTAPS
-26 LLRARA
+26 RARA
-32 RCSWGPRGRSIRV
+32 RRSRGPRGRSTRL
-45 LASGGA
+45 LASVGA
-51 SPRVPAP
+51 SPYVPAP
-58 SEVFSSL
+58 AEVFSSL
-65 GSSVAMVSG
+65 GASVAMVSG

-116 VKCGV
+116 VKCSV

-157 IVLGDNLWLYSLR
+157 IVVGDNLWLHSLR

-179 IDIIKPFIALG
+179 IDILKPFIALG

-214 VLTVSLEENRE
+214 VLTVSLEENRTGD
-225 EREASTGARAEGD
+225 EAADVESS
-238 ADRETFEPAVEDTEP
+238 DREYGNTGSRNDTNARDTETDVAET
-253 NDAPVRDDFQE
+253 NDIEDVVGAVDE
-264 VPARTSPSPREA
+264 
-276 APANPARTLKPPS
+276 NPTPDSLKPPFS
-289 SRSFVAG
+289 PSAFVG
-296 TVAAAAN
+296 GYVAAAAN

-331 GSAAATLALA
+331 GSAAATLALF
-341 AAAKKLFT
+341 AAAKRT
-349 RKTVAFFRRA
+349 AARFRRA
-359 AEETRRAT
+359 NSTPS
-367 TREREARDASVC
+367 TRELAAWERETDVSYRDT
-379 GVEPIRATRGTN
+379 ETN
-391 DDEDTGDDSNIF
+391 ETHETHETQHETIF
-403 PTLSNRSWGQI
+403 PVLSKRSWVQI

-479 TTPMFFGKQ
+479 TMPMFFGKQ
-488 WGLP
+488 LALS

>member
-1 MVTSSMS
+1 
-8 AACAAAVLSRA
+8 
-19 SPPRTAA
+19 
-26 LLRARA
+26 
-32 RCSWGPRGRSIRV
+32 
-45 LASGGA
+45 
-51 SPRVPAP
+51 
-58 SEVFSSL
+58 
-65 GSSVAMVSG
+65 MVSG

-116 VKCGV
+116 VKCTV

-133 RSGAWLSN
+133 QSGAWLSN

-157 IVLGDNLWLYSLR
+157 IVVGDNLWLYSLR

-179 IDIIKPFIALG
+179 IDILKPFIALG

-214 VLTVSLEENRE
+214 VLTVSLEENRTGDE
-225 EREASTGARAEGD
+225 ENGEIDRDPVINDTNARFTETDVAETSDVEGVVGAVDENETPEQERVSASS
-238 ADRETFEPAVEDTEP
+238 
-253 NDAPVRDDFQE
+253 APR
-264 VPARTSPSPREA
+264 R
-276 APANPARTLKPPS
+276 NPAGLKTKTLKPPFS
-289 SRSFVAG
+289 PSVFVG
-296 TVAAAAN
+296 GYVAAAAN

-331 GSAAATLALA
+331 GSAAATLALV
-341 AAAKKLFT
+341 AAAKRTAARFG
-349 RKTVAFFRRA
+349 RR
-359 AEETRRAT
+359 TSDVSY
-367 TREREARDASVC
+367 RDA
-379 GVEPIRATRGTN
+379 ETTN
-391 DDEDTGDDSNIF
+391 ETIF
-403 PTLSNRSWGQI
+403 PVLSKRSWVQI
-414 LLGVAFTTF
+414 LLGVSFTTF

-488 WGLP
+488 LALS

>member
-1 MVTSSMS
+1 MVTSPMS
-8 AACAAAVLSRA
+8 AACAAAVLGRA
-19 SPPRTAA
+19 CPPRPTAPPH
-26 LLRARA
+26 ARA
-32 RCSWGPRGRSIRV
+32 RRSRGPRGRSTRV
-45 LASGGA
+45 LASVGA
-51 SPRVPAP
+51 SPCVPAP
-58 SEVFSSL
+58 AEVFSSL
-65 GSSVAMVSG
+65 GASVAMVSG

-116 VKCGV
+116 VKCTV

-133 RSGAWLSN
+133 QSGAWLSN

-157 IVLGDNLWLYSLR
+157 IVVGDNLWLYSLR

-179 IDIIKPFIALG
+179 IDILKPFIALG

-214 VLTVSLEENRE
+214 VLTVSLEENRTGDE
-225 EREASTGARAEGD
+225 ENGETDRDSVKNDTNAFDTVTDVTETSDVEGVVGAVDEYETPEHPIRASASS
-238 ADRETFEPAVEDTEP
+238 
-253 NDAPVRDDFQE
+253 APR
-264 VPARTSPSPREA
+264 R
-276 APANPARTLKPPS
+276 NPAGLKTKTLKPPFS
-289 SRSFVAG
+289 PSVFVG
-296 TVAAAAN
+296 GYVAAAAN

-331 GSAAATLALA
+331 GSAAATLALV
-341 AAAKKLFT
+341 AAAKRTAARFG
-349 RKTVAFFRRA
+349 RR
-359 AEETRRAT
+359 TSDVSY
-367 TREREARDASVC
+367 RDA
-379 GVEPIRATRGTN
+379 ETTN
-391 DDEDTGDDSNIF
+391 ETIF
-403 PTLSNRSWGQI
+403 PVLSKRSWVQI
-414 LLGVAFTTF
+414 LLGVSFTTF

-488 WGLP
+488 LALS